1 MILFSCRVWA
11 SPGHVLDGV
20 ETFTL
25 PNGMTFL
32 LLSRPGAPVFSAYL
46 RVKVGGV
53 DEADGKT
60 GIAHLLEHMAFKGS
74 SQIGTRNFSEEKILL
89 EKIETLQQRL
99 RQASPQE
106 RVGLERQLQ
115 TLMREASR
123 YVVKEEFSKIYQRNG
138 ATGLNATTSQDLT
151 SYFVTL
157 PSNKL
162 ALWAYLESQRL
173 QDPVFREFYSERD
186 VVMEERRMRVHDS
199 PFGTLYEA
207 FFAMAMPGSPYHRPT
222 IGYEQDIRALTAT
235 DLRQFYNRY
244 YVPGNMVVSLVGN
257 FDLQQ
262 AKDLIIQY
270 FGSLPAGPL
279 PSPPQ
284 VQEVPELA
292 PPPVV
297 VSYDA
302 QPAMVFGFPKPTLP
316 HPDDYVFDVL
326 DEVLCD
332 GRTSRLYK
340 TLVEEKK
347 LVLGISCSA
356 ASPGSRLPNM
366 FFIYAPL
373 TPGHSAEE
381 VLQAFDQEMEKIRKH
396 GVSAQELQQAKK
408 KLLAQWYYDLQGNE
422 PLSES
427 ISYFQSIAGD
437 WKYIL
442 THPRYIEEVD
452 NADLKR
458 VVEKYLKPS
467 RRRVGILQSNKT
479 PQRI

>member
-1 MILFSCRVWA
+1 MA
-11 SPGHVLDGV
+11 
-20 ETFTL
+20 ET
-25 PNGMTFL
+25 
-32 LLSRPGAPVFSAYL
+32 A
-46 RVKVGGV
+46 
-53 DEADGKT
+53 
-60 GIAHLLEHMAFKGS
+60 
-74 SQIGTRNFSEEKILL
+74 
-89 EKIETLQQRL
+89 
-99 RQASPQE
+99 
-106 RVGLERQLQ
+106 
-115 TLMREASR
+115 
-123 YVVKEEFSKIYQRNG
+123 
-138 ATGLNATTSQDLT
+138 
-151 SYFVTL
+151 
-157 PSNKL
+157 
-162 ALWAYLESQRL
+162 
-173 QDPVFREFYSERD
+173 
-186 VVMEERRMRVHDS
+186 
-199 PFGTLYEA
+199 
-207 FFAMAMPGSPYHRPT
+207 
-222 IGYEQDIRALTAT
+222 
-235 DLRQFYNRY
+235 
-244 YVPGNMVVSLVGN
+244 
-257 FDLQQ
+257 
-262 AKDLIIQY
+262 
-270 FGSLPAGPL
+270 
-279 PSPPQ
+279 
-284 VQEVPELA
+284 A

-356 ASPGSRLPNM
+356 SSPGSRLPNM
-366 FFIYAPL
+366 FLVYAPL
-373 TPGHSAEE
+373 TPGHSAEA

-422 PLSES
+422 SLAES

-442 THPRYIEEVD
+442 THPKHIEGVD

-458 VVEKYLKPS
+458 VVKEYFSPS